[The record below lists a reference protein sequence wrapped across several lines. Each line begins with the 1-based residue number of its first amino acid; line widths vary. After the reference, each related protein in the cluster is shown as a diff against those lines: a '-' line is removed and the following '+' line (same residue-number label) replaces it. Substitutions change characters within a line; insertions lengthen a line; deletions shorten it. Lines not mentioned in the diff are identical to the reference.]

1 MIMAVVMST
10 SLNAGPAIAFGD
22 LLDLARF
29 HKEIF
34 PNEIC
39 DVCQTI
45 NLGSRRFCKGCT
57 GRLPAYYATSDA
69 TSGAVAALQQ
79 PVSRARLQ
87 ARRPPLAS
95 ACLGA
100 LVLVVAAA
108 AGLPMIASAPSS
120 DALAHGDTLTPLP
133 AVELTE
139 QAASTVVVQAEPN
152 RAAIQTSPEPNAN
165 ALYDEDDSEAAPDR
179 WSKKGGAIRRTVRPQ
194 HVLSATSARVARC
207 EEMNFL
213 SRAVCMNRE
222 CAQPSAVH
230 MSSCAQA
237 IRQRRLDEARRNP
250 TQVG

>member
-1 MIMAVVMST
+1 M
-10 SLNAGPAIAFGD
+10 
-22 LLDLARF
+22 
-29 HKEIF
+29 
-34 PNEIC
+34 
-39 DVCQTI
+39 
-45 NLGSRRFCKGCT
+45 
-57 GRLPAYYATSDA
+57 
-69 TSGAVAALQQ
+69 AALQQ

-152 RAAIQTSPEPNAN
+152 RAAIQTSPEPNAI